1 MEQSSDLRRLDQ
13 IEQARRLFFERND
26 HPETLVGAGVLR
38 SWERCRRTGLSEK
51 TQSTIGDPVSDGHLR
66 ELRERNHRFL
76 SHGLGIVESLYQQ
89 VRDSGSVVL
98 LADATGMLLHRV
110 GDPGFVNRADRVALT
125 PGASWD
131 ETLRGTNAVGT
142 AIVDQAPTEIFGC
155 EHFLPQNGFLTC
167 SASPV
172 FDPHGSLMG
181 VLDISGD
188 SRLYQSHTLGLV
200 RMGAQLLERNLF
212 DAEFSSDLLV
222 SLYLNPD
229 QVGCVQEAV
238 LAVSTDGQVLG
249 ASQACVELLGVARH
263 NLSQADFSM
272 LFRTPLGQLIDRAN
286 GNPTALIALETL
298 GGARM
303 YARVR
308 GNYSM
313 ISNASRRAQVSQVAN
328 DESPAQKVTALKVAS
343 TPAQAPGASG
353 PLTLE
358 DLRTGD
364 MRMGLAIDRAIR
376 ISGKDIP
383 ILIQG
388 ESGAGKEVFAKAF
401 HYSGPRASGEFVA
414 LNCAA
419 IPENLIESEL
429 FGYVGGAFTGARK
442 EGAIGKIQQA
452 HGGTLFLD
460 EIGDMPLHLQARL
473 LRVLQERSVIPVGGT
488 KPISV
493 DISLVCATHRTLRS
507 EIAAGR
513 FREDLYY
520 RVNGLTVTLPAL
532 RERNDLHS
540 LIETLLRIE
549 GEGRA
554 LSVAE
559 PAMACF
565 RGYDWPGNIR
575 QLHNTLRLAVALLD
589 EDESVIGVEHL
600 PEELFSFDHDEMRE
614 PMAAAASRPVPMPGV
629 SGTGMA
635 RLAVIERE
643 AIDQALA
650 ASNGNISQ
658 AARRL
663 GISRNTL
670 YRKLGRL

>member
-1 MEQSSDLRRLDQ
+1 MEQSSEFRRLDQ
-13 IEQARRLFFERND
+13 IERARRLFFEGKDR
-26 HPETLVGAGVLR
+26 PEKLIDQAVLR
-38 SWERCRRTGLSEK
+38 SWERCRQTGLSE
-51 TQSTIGDPVSDGHLR
+51 TGSPHMGEPVPDARLR

-76 SHGLGIVESLYQQ
+76 SHGLGIVQSIYQQ
-89 VRDSGSVVL
+89 VKDSGSVVL

-110 GDPGFVNRADRVALT
+110 GDAAFVNQADRVALA

-131 ETLRGTNAVGT
+131 ESLRGTNAVGT
-142 AIVDQAPTEIFGC
+142 AIVERRATEIFAC

-167 SASPV
+167 SASPI
-172 FDPHGSLMG
+172 FDPNGAVMG

-200 RMGAQLLERNLF
+200 RMGAQLLERHLF
-212 DAEFSSDLLV
+212 EAEFGAEVLV
-222 SLYLNPD
+222 SLYLSPD
-229 QVGCVQEAV
+229 QVGCLQEAV
-238 LAVSTDGQVLG
+238 LAVSDDGQVLG
-249 ASQACVELLGVARH
+249 ASQACLDLLGVARN
-263 NLSQADFSM
+263 NLVQADFGM
-272 LFRTPLGQLIDRAN
+272 LFSTPLGQLIDRAN
-286 GNPTALIALETL
+286 GDPSVLIALETR

-308 GNYSM
+308 GKISM
-313 ISNASRRAQVSQVAN
+313 RSTGARPRAQVPLMTETVSA
-328 DESPAQKVTALKVAS
+328 PRIAQKPPCGLRRPLK
-343 TPAQAPGASG
+343 
-353 PLTLE
+353 LD

-364 MRMGLAIDRAIR
+364 LRMGLAIDRAIR

-383 ILIQG
+383 MLIQG

-401 HYSGPRASGEFVA
+401 HFSGNRAPGEFVA

-442 EGAIGKIQQA
+442 EGAVGKIQQA

-473 LRVLQERSVIPVGGT
+473 LRVLQERSVTPVGGT
-488 KPISV
+488 KPIPV
-493 DISLVCATHRTLRS
+493 DISLVCATHRNLRS
-507 EIAAGR
+507 EIAANR

-532 RERNDLHS
+532 RERSDLGS
-540 LIETLLRIE
+540 LIQTLLQIE
-549 GEGRA
+549 GDGRT
-554 LSVAE
+554 LLVSDS
-559 PAMACF
+559 AMSCF
-565 RGYDWPGNIR
+565 RAYDWPGNIR
-575 QLHNTLRLAVALLD
+575 QLQNTLRLAVALLD
-589 EDESVIGVEHL
+589 DDECVIDVEHL
-600 PEELFSFDHDEMRE
+600 PEELFSFDRSDIQERMSPPPE
-614 PMAAAASRPVPMPGV
+614 LPVAGVAS
-629 SGTGMA
+629 TGMA

>member
-13 IEQARRLFFERND
+13 IERARRLFFERND
-26 HPETLVGAGVLR
+26 RPDSLIGQDILR
-38 SWERCRRTGLSEK
+38 SWERCRSTGLDEK
-51 TQSTIGDPVSDGHLR
+51 VETGIAEPVSDARLR

-76 SHGLGIVESLYQQ
+76 SHGMGIVESLYQQ
-89 VRDSGSVVL
+89 VKDSGSVVL

-110 GDPGFVNRADRVALT
+110 GDPGFLNRADRVALA
-125 PGASWD
+125 PGASW
-131 ETLRGTNAVGT
+131 EEALRGTNAVGT
-142 AIVDQAPTEIFGC
+142 AIVDRRPTEIFGC
-155 EHFLPQNGFLTC
+155 EHFMPQHGFLTC
-167 SASPV
+167 SATPV
-172 FDPHGSLMG
+172 FDPHGALMG

-212 DAEFSSDLLV
+212 DAEFASDVLV
-222 SLYLNPD
+222 SLYLSPD

-238 LAVSTDGQVLG
+238 LAVSVDGQVLG
-249 ASQACVELLGVARH
+249 ASQACLDLLGVARN
-263 NLSQADFSM
+263 NLSKADFGM

-308 GNYSM
+308 GNISM
-313 ISNASRRAQVSQVAN
+313 ISNASRRTVTSVLEGESQATQRAPQRNVAT
-328 DESPAQKVTALKVAS
+328 S
-343 TPAQAPGASG
+343 APGAHG
-353 PLTLE
+353 PLTLD

-364 MRMGLAIDRAIR
+364 MRMSLAIDRASR

-401 HYSGPRASGEFVA
+401 HFSGPRASGEFVA

-520 RVNGLTVTLPAL
+520 RVNGLTVTLPTL
-532 RERNDLHS
+532 RERSDLES
-540 LIETLLRIE
+540 LIESLLRIE
-549 GEGRA
+549 GEGRS
-554 LSVAE
+554 LRVAE
-559 PAMACF
+559 AAMSCF
-565 RGYDWPGNIR
+565 RAYDWPGNIR

-589 EDESVIGVEHL
+589 DDETVIGVEHL
-600 PEELFSFDHDEMRE
+600 PEELFSFDRSESQESFSNTARG
-614 PMAAAASRPVPMPGV
+614 APMPGV
-629 SGTGMA
+629 ATTGMA
-635 RLAVIERE
+635 RLAVIERD

>member
-1 MEQSSDLRRLDQ
+1 MEQASELRRLDQ
-13 IEQARRLFFERND
+13 IERARRLFFEGKDRPD
-26 HPETLVGAGVLR
+26 KLIDQAVLR
-38 SWERCRRTGLSEK
+38 SWERCKQTGLSEK
-51 TQSTIGDPVSDGHLR
+51 GNGKLGDPVPDARLR

-76 SHGLGIVESLYQQ
+76 SHGLGIVQSIYQQ

-110 GDPGFVNRADRVALT
+110 GDAAFVNQADRVALA

-131 ETLRGTNAVGT
+131 ESLRGTNAVGT
-142 AIVDQAPTEIFGC
+142 AIVERRATEIFAC

-167 SASPV
+167 SASPI
-172 FDPHGSLMG
+172 FDPNGAVMG

-200 RMGAQLLERNLF
+200 RMGAQLLERHLF
-212 DAEFSSDLLV
+212 EAEFGAEILV
-222 SLYLNPD
+222 SLYVSPD
-229 QVGCVQEAV
+229 QVGCLQEAV
-238 LAVSTDGQVLG
+238 LALSDDGHVLG
-249 ASQACVELLGVARH
+249 ASQACLELLGVARA
-263 NLSQADFSM
+263 NLVQADFGM
-272 LFRTPLGQLIDRAN
+272 LFSTPLGQLMDRAN
-286 GNPTALIALETL
+286 GDPSALIALETL
-298 GGARM
+298 SGARM

-308 GNYSM
+308 GKISM
-313 ISNASRRAQVSQVAN
+313 RSAAARSRAHAPVMADALPAS
-328 DESPAQKVTALKVAS
+328 KVTHKPLNGVRRPLK
-343 TPAQAPGASG
+343 
-353 PLTLE
+353 L
-358 DLRTGD
+358 DCLRTGD
-364 MRMGLAIDRAIR
+364 LRMGLAIDRAIR
-376 ISGKDIP
+376 VSGKDIP
-383 ILIQG
+383 MLIQG

-401 HYSGPRASGEFVA
+401 HFSGNRAGGEFVA

-442 EGAIGKIQQA
+442 EGAVGKIQQA

-473 LRVLQERSVIPVGGT
+473 LRVLQERCVTPVGGV
-488 KPISV
+488 KPIPV
-493 DISLVCATHRTLRS
+493 DISLVCATHRNLRA
-507 EIAAGR
+507 EIAANR

-532 RERNDLHS
+532 RERSDLGS
-540 LIETLLRIE
+540 LIETLLEIE
-549 GEGRA
+549 GDGRT
-554 LSVAE
+554 LLVSDK
-559 PAMACF
+559 AMSCF
-565 RGYDWPGNIR
+565 HAYDWPGNIR
-575 QLHNTLRLAVALLD
+575 QLQNTLRLAVALLD
-589 EDESVIGVEHL
+589 DDECVIDVEHL
-600 PEELFSFDHDEMRE
+600 PEELFSFDRSDLQERMPLSAEM
-614 PMAAAASRPVPMPGV
+614 PTAGV
-629 SGTGMA
+629 TSTGMA

>member
-26 HPETLVGAGVLR
+26 RPETLVGAGVLR

-51 TQSTIGDPVSDGHLR
+51 AQSSIGDPVSDSHLR

-172 FDPHGSLMG
+172 FDPHGALMG

-249 ASQACVELLGVARH
+249 ASQACLELLGVARS

-272 LFRTPLGQLIDRAN
+272 LFKTPLGQLIDRAN

-298 GGARM
+298 SGSRM

-313 ISNASRRAQVSQVAN
+313 ISNASRRSRVTPVTSE
-328 DESPAQKVTALKVAS
+328 ESPLQKTASLKIAPAS
-343 TPAQAPGASG
+343 VSEASG
-353 PLTLE
+353 PMTLE

-401 HYSGPRASGEFVA
+401 HYSGPRAAGEFVA

-488 KPISV
+488 KPIAV

-532 RERNDLHS
+532 RERNDLQS

-549 GEGRA
+549 GEGRGLTVSA
-554 LSVAE
+554 A
-559 PAMACF
+559 AMDCF

-589 EDESVIGVEHL
+589 DDEAVIGVEHL
-600 PEELFSFDHDEMRE
+600 PEELFSFDHAEMRE
-614 PMAAAASRPVPMPGV
+614 PMTQPSLRPAPMPGV

>member
-13 IEQARRLFFERND
+13 IERARRLFFEGKDR
-26 HPETLVGAGVLR
+26 PETLVGQDVLR

-51 TQSTIGDPVSDGHLR
+51 GESSIGEPVSEGQLR

-76 SHGLGIVESLYQQ
+76 SHGMGIVESLYLQ
-89 VRDSGSVVL
+89 VKDSGSVVL

-110 GDPGFVNRADRVALT
+110 GDAGFVDRADRVALA

-131 ETLRGTNAVGT
+131 EDLRGTNAVGT
-142 AIVDQAPTEIFGC
+142 AIVERQPTEIFAC

-172 FDPHGSLMG
+172 FDPHGALLG

-212 DAEFSSDLLV
+212 DAEFAADVLV
-222 SLYLNPD
+222 SLYLTPD

-238 LAVSTDGQVLG
+238 LAVSVDGEVLG
-249 ASQACVELLGVARH
+249 ASQACLDLLGVARA
-263 NLSQADFSM
+263 NLSQADFGM
-272 LFRTPLGQLIDRAN
+272 LFKTPLGQLIDRAN
-286 GNPTALIALETL
+286 GNPTALIALDTL
-298 GGARM
+298 SGARM
-303 YARVR
+303 FARIR
-308 GNYSM
+308 GNIAT
-313 ISNASRRAQVSQVAN
+313 ISSSSRR
-328 DESPAQKVTALKVAS
+328 TAASSVAS
-343 TPAQAPGASG
+343 EAPPISKSPQKQASG
-353 PLTLE
+353 ARHSLTLD

-364 MRMGLAIDRAIR
+364 MRMGLAIDRALR

-388 ESGAGKEVFAKAF
+388 ESGVGKELFAKAF
-401 HYSGPRASGEFVA
+401 HFSGSRSAGEFVA

-473 LRVLQERSVIPVGGT
+473 LRVLQERSVIPVGGA

-493 DISLVCATHRTLRS
+493 DISLVCATHRTLRA

-532 RERNDLHS
+532 RERSDLAS
-540 LIETLLRIE
+540 LVESLLRIE
-549 GEGRA
+549 GEGRP
-554 LSVAE
+554 LVVSE
-559 PAMACF
+559 SAMACF
-565 RGYDWPGNIR
+565 CDYDWPGNIR

-589 EDESVIGVEHL
+589 DDEDVIGVEHL
-600 PEELFSFDHDEMRE
+600 PEELLSFDRGEVAE
-614 PMAAAASRPVPMPGV
+614 SFSTRPSAVPTPGAT
-629 SGTGMA
+629 SAGMA
-635 RLAVIERE
+635 RLAVIERD
-643 AIDQALA
+643 AIDQALG

>member
-1 MEQSSDLRRLDQ
+1 MERSSDLRRLDQ

-26 HPETLVGAGVLR
+26 RPDALIGAGVLR
-38 SWERCRRTGLSEK
+38 SWERCRSTGLSEK
-51 TQSTIGDPVSDGHLR
+51 KGASGGDPVSDVRLR
-66 ELRERNHRFL
+66 EHRERNHRLL

-98 LADATGMLLHRV
+98 LADSSGMLLHRV
-110 GDPGFVNRADRVALT
+110 GDTGFVNRADRVALA
-125 PGASWD
+125 PGASWG
-131 ETLRGTNAVGT
+131 EELRGTNAVGT
-142 AIVDQAPTEIFGC
+142 AIVDRQPTEIFGC

-172 FDPHGSLMG
+172 FDPHGALMG

-212 DAEFSSDLLV
+212 DAEFAADVLV
-222 SLYLNPD
+222 SLYVSPD

-249 ASQACVELLGVARH
+249 ASQACLDLLGVARA
-263 NLSQADFSM
+263 NLAQAEFGM
-272 LFRTPLGQLIDRAN
+272 LFATSLGQLIDRSN
-286 GNPTALIALETL
+286 GNPAALIALETL
-298 GGARM
+298 NGGRL

-308 GNYSM
+308 GNLTGAVSGGRR
-313 ISNASRRAQVSQVAN
+313 SLGAGARSAAVGHAPASR
-328 DESPAQKVTALKVAS
+328 
-343 TPAQAPGASG
+343 APSRSRGA
-353 PLTLE
+353 LTLE

-364 MRMGLAIDRAIR
+364 MRMSLAIDRATR

-383 ILIQG
+383 MLIQG
-388 ESGAGKEVFAKAF
+388 ESGAGKEIFAKAF
-401 HYSGPRASGEFVA
+401 HHSGPRAGGEFVA

-442 EGAIGKIQQA
+442 EGAVGKIQQA

-473 LRVLQERSVIPVGGT
+473 LRVLQERSVTPVGGT
-488 KPISV
+488 RPIPV
-493 DISLVCATHRTLRS
+493 DIALVCATHRTLRA

-520 RVNGLTVTLPAL
+520 RVNGLTVTLPPL
-532 RERNDLHS
+532 RERSDLAS
-540 LIETLLRIE
+540 LVEALLLIE
-549 GEGRA
+549 GEGRP
-554 LSVAE
+554 LRISPE
-559 PAMACF
+559 TMTCF
-565 RGYDWPGNIR
+565 RAYDWPGNIR

-589 EDESVIGVEHL
+589 EDDTVVAVEHL
-600 PEELFSFDHDEMRE
+600 PEELFSFDRDEVVTDFGSGGRE
-614 PMAAAASRPVPMPGV
+614 AVLPGV
-629 SGTGMA
+629 SSTGMA

-650 ASNGNISQ
+650 AANGNISQ